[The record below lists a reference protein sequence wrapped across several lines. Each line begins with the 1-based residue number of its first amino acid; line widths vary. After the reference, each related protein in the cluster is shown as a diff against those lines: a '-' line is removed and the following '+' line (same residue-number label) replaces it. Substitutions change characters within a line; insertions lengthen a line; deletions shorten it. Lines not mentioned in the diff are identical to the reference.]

1 MSNYATTAD
10 LTTLIPTLTDHGET
24 DFTDELTEATADVNR
39 EIEVEFIKRGFNFG
53 DGNLRFDS
61 DLLDGTQW
69 KRATMYRSLAYYIMP
84 RLSPFKPDD
93 SFQLQMKL
101 YKELYAEEMASEFAR
116 GIKYDGNNDGSYD
129 ENSDYYEAPQDRLY
143 R

>member
-1 MSNYATTAD
+1 
-10 LTTLIPTLTDHGET
+10 
-24 DFTDELTEATADVNR
+24 
-39 EIEVEFIKRGFNFG
+39 
-53 DGNLRFDS
+53 
-61 DLLDGTQW
+61 
-69 KRATMYRSLAYYIMP
+69 
-84 RLSPFKPDD
+84 
-93 SFQLQMKL
+93 MKL